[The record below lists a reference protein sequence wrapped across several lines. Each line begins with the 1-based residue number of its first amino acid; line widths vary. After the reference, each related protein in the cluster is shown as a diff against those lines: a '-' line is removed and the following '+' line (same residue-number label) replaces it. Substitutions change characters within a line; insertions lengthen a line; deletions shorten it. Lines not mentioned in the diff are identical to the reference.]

1 LEDAERDFVEA
12 LTEARRADHAY
23 SIAVAMGGL
32 GRNAVALGQ
41 PERAKPLLT
50 EALERFQELT
60 AAPGVV
66 DGNIFLGVAERD
78 LGDPLRAARHLL
90 AALTDTGIHWSDD
103 GDYWTLQFAAS
114 VIADFATA
122 AVLVGAVTEAYER
135 SSVDQ
140 PVFVAG
146 ELRALHSRLEGE
158 LDSEEL
164 GRHLRSGGRRTHQ
177 EAVDIARATLSAFI
191 DEQAARSR
199 ATEEIAS
206 LGAPE

>member
-1 LEDAERDFVEA
+1 
-12 LTEARRADHAY
+12 
-23 SIAVAMGGL
+23 MGGL
-32 GRNAVALGQ
+32 GRSAVALGQ
-41 PERAKPLLT
+41 SERAKPLLT

-114 VIADFATA
+114 VISDSATA
-122 AVLVGAVTEAYER
+122 AVLVGAVTEAYDR
-135 SSVDQ
+135 STIEQ
-140 PVFVAG
+140 PVFVAD
-146 ELRALHSRLEGE
+146 ELRRLRSRLEGE
-158 LDSEEL
+158 LDPEEL
-164 GRHLRSGGRRTHQ
+164 GRHLRTGGRRMRQ
-177 EAVDIARATLSAFI
+177 EAVDIGRATLSAFI
-191 DEQAARSR
+191 DELAAEST
-199 ATEEIAS
+199 ATEEVAS